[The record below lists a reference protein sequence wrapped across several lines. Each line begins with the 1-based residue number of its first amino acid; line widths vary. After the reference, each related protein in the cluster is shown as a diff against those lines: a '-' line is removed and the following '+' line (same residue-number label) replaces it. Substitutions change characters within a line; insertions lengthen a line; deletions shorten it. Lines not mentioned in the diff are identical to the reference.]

1 VIAYRAMLDVPRALV
16 VEVARL
22 LAARRRELGTRRN
35 SRALSCHR
43 QAVLVLVWLRTR
55 ADLAVLGA
63 GFGISRATAYR
74 YRDETVQVLAG
85 QAPELHDALAQVAAQ
100 GWAHVIIDG
109 KLFRT
114 DRVATTTTSRDGHT
128 INSWYSG
135 RHHAPGGNI
144 QAVMRPDGLPI
155 WTSEVLPGRCHDLT
169 AARAHGLPG
178 ALHHAACARGLPTLA
193 DNAYDTA
200 GHGVLTP
207 IKQPRNGRALDPT
220 QQTFNALHR
229 ATRALGERGFALLTG
244 TWRCL
249 QRITV
254 SPSKI
259 GTLVRAC
266 LVLTLIENRQ
276 LHRTR

>member
-1 VIAYRAMLDVPRALV
+1 VIAYRAMLDVPRPLV

-22 LAARRRELGTRRN
+22 LGARRRELGTRRRT
-35 SRALSCHR
+35 RALGCYR

-74 YRDETVQVLAG
+74 YRDETVQVLAS
-85 QAPELHDALAQVAAQ
+85 QAPELYDALAHVAAQ

-114 DRVATTTTSRDGHT
+114 DRVAATTTSRDGRT
-128 INSWYSG
+128 INAWYSG
-135 RHHAPGGNI
+135 RHHAPGGNV

-155 WTSEVLPGRCHDLT
+155 WTSEVMPGRCHDLT
-169 AARAHGLPG
+169 AARAHGLPS
-178 ALHHAACARGLPTLA
+178 ALGQAATRLRLPALA

-200 GHGVLTP
+200 GHGVITP
-207 IKQPRNGRALDPT
+207 IKQPRSRPLDPA

-249 QRITV
+249 QRITI
-254 SPSKI
+254 SPSRI

-276 LHRTR
+276 LHRTH

>member
-1 VIAYRAMLDVPRALV
+1 MIAYRAMLDVPRALV

-22 LAARRRELGTRRN
+22 LAARRRELGTRKHA
-35 SRALSCHR
+35 RALSCYR
-43 QAVLVLVWLRTR
+43 QALLVLVWLRTR
-55 ADLAVLGA
+55 ADLAVLAA

-74 YRDETVQVLAG
+74 YRDETVQVLAR
-85 QAPELHDALAQVAAQ
+85 QAPDLHDALAQVAAQ
-100 GWAHVIIDG
+100 GWSHVIVDG

-114 DRVATTTTSRDGHT
+114 DRVAATTTSRAGHT
-128 INSWYSG
+128 INLWYSG

-155 WTSEVLPGRCHDLT
+155 WTSEVLPGHCHDLT
-169 AARAHGLPG
+169 AARAHALPA
-178 ALHHAACARGLPTLA
+178 ALGQAATRLGLPTLA
-193 DNAYDTA
+193 DSAYDTA
-200 GHGVLTP
+200 GPGVLTP
-207 IKQPRNGRALDPT
+207 IKQPRKGRALDPT
-220 QQTFNALHR
+220 QHTFNTLHR
-229 ATRALGERGFALLTG
+229 ATRALGERGFALLTS

-249 QRITV
+249 QHITI
-254 SPSKI
+254 SPSRI